1 MIKNIFRIIFFV
13 LYSIIISVGMFIID
27 ESGVIPV
34 PNEVWSLSLITSF
47 MTLIYA
53 LVFFGLWGLMIYIA
67 YKRIFKRR

>member
-1 MIKNIFRIIFFV
+1 
-13 LYSIIISVGMFIID
+13 MFIID